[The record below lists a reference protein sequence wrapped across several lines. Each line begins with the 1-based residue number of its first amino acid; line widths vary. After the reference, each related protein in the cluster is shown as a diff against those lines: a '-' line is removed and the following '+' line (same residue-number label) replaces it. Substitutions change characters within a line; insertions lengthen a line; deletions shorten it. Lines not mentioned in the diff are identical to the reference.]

1 MKSWKR
7 KEQSKS
13 QKKILKVKT
22 NKRESKNLKFR
33 LKRKTK
39 LTKIG
44 VAMKKQ
50 STYIYIYAIK

>member
-7 KEQSKS
+7 KAQSKS
-13 QKKILKVKT
+13 LKKIMKVKT

-33 LKRKTK
+33 LKRKTN

-44 VAMKKQ
+44 VAMKK
-50 STYIYIYAIK
+50 